1 MSDVKLLVNEKSVPL
16 KEIMQTILANVVDGF
31 VSALNEVPE
40 ERKTISIEITL

>member
-1 MSDVKLLVNEKSVPL
+1 MSDVKLYVNEKSVPL

>member
-1 MSDVKLLVNEKSVPL
+1 MSDVKLLVNEKPVPL